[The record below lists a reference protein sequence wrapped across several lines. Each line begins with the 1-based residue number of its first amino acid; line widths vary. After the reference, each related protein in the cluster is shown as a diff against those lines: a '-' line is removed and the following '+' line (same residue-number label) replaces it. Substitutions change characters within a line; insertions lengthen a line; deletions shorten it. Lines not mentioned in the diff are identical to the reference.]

1 MPVHPVKGHEGP
13 EGQQGYSSTPL
24 TVA

>member
-13 EGQQGYSSTPL
+13 EG
-24 TVA
+24 